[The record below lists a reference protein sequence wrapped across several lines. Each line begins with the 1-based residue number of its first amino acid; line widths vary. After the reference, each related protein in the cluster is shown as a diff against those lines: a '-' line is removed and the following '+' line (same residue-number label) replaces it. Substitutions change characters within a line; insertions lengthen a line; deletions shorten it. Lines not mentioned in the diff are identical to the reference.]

1 VQGWIWLYTVY
12 SKNRKDG
19 YGGVLI
25 AIFNEY
31 ITSQVTELDTNC
43 EIVWATIK
51 STIIHRWKRFNSL
64 YERWI

>member
-1 VQGWIWLYTVY
+1 VRWFTYRISTYEYFDPTKYTVY

-31 ITSQVTELDTNC
+31 ITSQVTALDTNC

-51 STIIHRWKRFNSL
+51 
-64 YERWI
+64 